1 MSNPSRR
8 ETKHRSES
16 QPHPALSVLHH
27 EKSSPRASR
36 PRPREQRT
44 CLRRCNHRYRPR
56 FSSPSHWT
64 QSHHYPPSASRR
76 PRRCHHHRPARC
88 PPPHCLRRCWTHSP
102 SQASPWPPQQCVG
115 EVLDSLI
122 FKSLLFSNDYALFK
136 YNTYALTCI
145 ESFIQQYD
153 LICNLMRMILTNGN
167 SFRCSSSFTL
177 CAQPPS
183 STLCVVPVAL

>member
-1 MSNPSRR
+1 MIGIVTAAVSMLAFVVFCDCKLSSCAVIASAATRR
-8 ETKHRSES
+8 PLLCCPTPPGAKQSTQAIQVS
-16 QPHPALSVLHH
+16 LVLHH
-27 EKSSPRASR
+27 QSCTISLLLRRASR

-115 EVLDSLI
+115 EVLNSLI

-145 ESFIQQYD
+145 ESFIHPT
-153 LICNLMRMILTNGN
+153 I
-167 SFRCSSSFTL
+167 
-177 CAQPPS
+177 
-183 STLCVVPVAL
+183 